1 VSPFDEDLP
10 PLDCHAHVAPDVTP
24 AQVQGLEG
32 AVVLAVT
39 RSLAE
44 AGYAEDHG
52 DPALVWGC
60 GVHPGDA
67 DALGE
72 FEPRRFAALA
82 KRFALIGEV
91 GLDGRRK
98 DLKRQRGVFA
108 EILRS
113 CSTEPV
119 LVSIHSANAVAA
131 TLEVLEA
138 YPHPGAVL
146 HWFLGDSGQVDRA
159 ASLGAYFS
167 VPGAMPDERIG
178 LLPRDRVL
186 PETDY
191 PSGGRRS
198 GRRPGDT
205 VGLETRL
212 AGVWGV
218 SNAEVRRRLWRN
230 LRRIVS
236 ASGAADR
243 FPERVQDFLLI
254 A

>member
-1 VSPFDEDLP
+1 MSPFDEDLP

-24 AQVQGLEG
+24 AQVRGLEG

-44 AGYAEDHG
+44 AGYAADHG

-72 FEPRRFAALA
+72 FDAEHFAALA

-98 DLKRQRGVFA
+98 DLERQRAVFA
-108 EILRS
+108 EIMRS

-119 LVSIHSANAVAA
+119 LVSIHSANAVGA

-138 YPHPGAVL
+138 HPHRGAVL
-146 HWFLGDSGQVDRA
+146 HWFLGDSREVDRA
-159 ASLGAYFS
+159 AGLGAYFS
-167 VPGAMPDERIG
+167 VPGAMPDERIA

-186 PETDY
+186 SETDY

-205 VGLETRL
+205 NSLESRL
-212 AGVWGV
+212 AAIWKV
-218 SNAEVRRRLWRN
+218 SEADVRPRLWQN
-230 LRRIVS
+230 LRHIS
-236 ASGAADR
+236 SSSGAADR
-243 FPERVQDFLLI
+243 FPERVKDLMLI